1 MRHKLNQSFPRTSA
15 RAVLFDLDGT
25 LADTAPDLARAL
37 NRVRAAN
44 DLAPLPAEITRP
56 NASSG
61 ARGLLKVG
69 FGLNPGDE
77 RYEALRLQFLDFY
90 AAELCVDTRLFD
102 GIAELL
108 AQLDPD
114 RLPWGVV
121 TNKAER
127 FTLPLL
133 QGLHLAG
140 RAACIVGG
148 DTTARAKPHPDP
160 LLHAAAALELPP
172 SACLYVGDDLRDV
185 QAARAAGMRVIAA
198 KYGYLGDGGS
208 IGPGRPMPS
217 STIRA
222 KCSITSGPL
231 FPAWFRPI
239 DNANVVRD

>member
-1 MRHKLNQSFPRTSA
+1 MPKTRA

-44 DLAPLPAEITRP
+44 KLEPMPLEATRSYT
-56 NASSG
+56 SSG

-69 FGLNPGDE
+69 FGLNPEDE
-77 RYEALRLQFLDFY
+77 GYEDLKLQFLKFY
-90 AAELCVDTRLFD
+90 AAEICIDTRLFD
-102 GIAELL
+102 GMAELL
-108 AQLDPD
+108 DHLDQD

-133 QGLHLAG
+133 RGLNLGA
-140 RAACIVGG
+140 RAACVVGG

-160 LLHAAAALELPP
+160 LLHAAAALRLQP
-172 SACLYVGDDLRDV
+172 SDCVYVGDDLRDV
-185 QAARAAGMRVIAA
+185 QAARAAGMPVLAA

-208 IGPGRPMPS
+208 IES
-217 STIRA
+217 WRA
-222 KCSITSGPL
+222 DAIIEHPREIL
-231 FPAWFRPI
+231 EFLRA
-239 DNANVVRD
+239 D

>member
-1 MRHKLNQSFPRTSA
+1 MPRTQA

-44 DLAPLPAEITRP
+44 DLVPMPLEYTRSYT
-56 NASSG
+56 SSG

-69 FGLNPGDE
+69 FGLEPGDE
-77 RYEALRLQFLDFY
+77 RYEALKLQFLDFY
-90 AAELCVDTRLFD
+90 AAEICIDTRLFD
-102 GIAELL
+102 GMAELL
-108 AQLDPD
+108 DQFDQD

-133 QGLHLAG
+133 QGLRLCE

-148 DTTARAKPHPDP
+148 DTTGRLKPHPDP
-160 LLHAAAALELPP
+160 LLHAAAALKLPP

-185 QAARAAGMRVIAA
+185 QAARAAGMRVLAA
-198 KYGYLGDGGS
+198 KYGYLGDGGAIES
-208 IGPGRPMPS
+208 WQADAIIEHPREVLDFL
-217 STIRA
+217 RA
-222 KCSITSGPL
+222 G
-231 FPAWFRPI
+231 
-239 DNANVVRD
+239 